1 MKKKDVVILVSVV
14 AAWAVFS
21 LIFGSLYFIGGKN
34 DQKHQAKERE
44 YADFYREAATEYV
57 KNDPEMIERYG
68 DDFDFE
74 LDYTFWFVQD
84 DDDGA
89 IAHLFQRL
97 SGKYIPQSLEDFNRA
112 TKRIEFPFAVG
123 EDRYRVILNKDE
135 SGMLVPCEIVEEVE
149 Q

>member
-1 MKKKDVVILVSVV
+1 MILVSVI
-14 AAWAVFS
+14 AAVVIFN

-44 YADFYREAATEYV
+44 FADLYRPTATDFV
-57 KNDPEMIERYG
+57 KKDPEMIGRYG
-68 DDFDFE
+68 ADFDFE
-74 LDYTFWFVQD
+74 LDYSYWYVQD
-84 DDDGA
+84 DDNGA
-89 IAHLFQRL
+89 IVHMFQRL